1 MINTESQKTKYGID
15 FTKGFKKQF
24 KKVIKQGKD
33 IKKFSYVVEKLA
45 NKENLEPKFKN
56 HTLVNCKG
64 YFECG
69 ECHIEPNWLLVYRYK
84 DDKLILLLVVTGSH
98 SELFK

>member
-24 KKVIKQGKD
+24 KKEIKQGKD

-84 DDKLILLLVVTGSH
+84 DDKLILLLIATGSH